1 MPSRNNPMRLITAEN
16 SDRVS
21 AFKFVYGRLN
31 GLKQVTPVQV
41 MDQMRDDLGIRLAF
55 KLIAHFFQ
63 VIAKYIVVLDNAV
76 MHEGDAWSL
85 CSQ

>member
-1 MPSRNNPMRLITAEN
+1 
-16 SDRVS
+16 
-21 AFKFVYGRLN
+21 
-31 GLKQVTPVQV
+31 